1 MSNHDWS
8 EPPGP
13 HPPPGPLPDGSIPL
27 YGSYPLPGAPGGDPA
42 LPEVGWGPEFGG
54 GRIKHGGPRTRRRK
68 TGLRISL
75 LLLGGVAMAVVIAA
89 LALRDD
95 GFTTVAPVPGAG
107 LVGPAATPT
116 ASQTP
121 PDHLDD
127 SPGTPGDGAASD
139 ASMKVVTADAI
150 YTTGAQG
157 PVGCREPQIAL
168 STAGAVK
175 AYFANLIGC
184 LNRVWS
190 SKVRA
195 ASHTY
200 TAPRVLFWSGQVQ
213 SPCASGSSV
222 SFYCA
227 ASQTIYL
234 KFEDDI
240 KLWTRASDP
249 GNRAFARM
257 WVTYTAGR
265 EFAHHV
271 QQLTGILPA
280 AQQLKYDAPDH
291 HTQLELSRRVELQAS
306 CLGTAFMGANKISY
320 GITGLDLT
328 IYRKYVEAQTG
339 DENNRGGPRDR
350 GARASHHYWTARGF
364 TTLNSAYCNTFTAS
378 ASKVS

>member
-8 EPPGP
+8 EPPGQ

-27 YGSYPLPGAPGGDPA
+27 YGSYPLPGTPGGDPA
-42 LPEVGWGPEFGG
+42 LPAVGWGPEFGG
-54 GRIKHGGPRTRRRK
+54 GRIKHGGPQTRRRK
-68 TGLRISL
+68 TGLGISL
-75 LLLGGVAMAVVIAA
+75 LLLGGVAVAVVIAA

-107 LVGPAATPT
+107 LVGPAVTPT

-121 PDHLDD
+121 DNPDD
-127 SPGTPGDGAASD
+127 SPGTPADDGPSE
-139 ASMKVVTADAI
+139 ASMKVVTADSI
-150 YTTGAQG
+150 YATGAQG

-168 STAGAVK
+168 SSAGAVQT
-175 AYFANLIGC
+175 YYANLVGC

-190 SKVRA
+190 SKVKIA
-195 ASHTY
+195 AHTY

-213 SPCASGSSV
+213 SPCTSGSSV

-249 GNRAFARM
+249 SNRAFARM

-291 HTQLELSRRVELQAS
+291 DTQLELSRRVELQAS
-306 CLGTAFMGANKISY
+306 CLGTAFMGANKVSY

-328 IYRKYVEAQTG
+328 IYRNYVEAQTG
-339 DENNRGGPRDR
+339 DENNRGGPRDH
-350 GARASHHYWTARGF
+350 GARASHQYWTARGF
-364 TTLNSAYCNTFTAS
+364 NTLNSAYCNTFTAS